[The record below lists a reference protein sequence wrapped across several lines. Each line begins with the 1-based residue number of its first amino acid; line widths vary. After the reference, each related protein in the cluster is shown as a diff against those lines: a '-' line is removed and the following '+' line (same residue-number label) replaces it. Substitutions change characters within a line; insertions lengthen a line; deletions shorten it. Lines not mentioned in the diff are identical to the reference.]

1 MTSSLP
7 RPGSAGAWLLAARPK
22 TLTAAVAP
30 VLVGAAVG
38 SLQPSAFQDP
48 SHRLALGLPLCAL
61 GALCL
66 QIGTNFVNDAA
77 DHARGADNDER
88 LGPPR
93 AVALGLLT
101 SRQAWRGAVAAFAT
115 ALLCGLALT
124 ALAGFPIVVIGL
136 ASIAAGWAYTA
147 GPFPLAYNA
156 LGDLFVLIF
165 FGFVA
170 VCGTSFVVSGHVPI
184 EAWRA
189 ALAPGAL
196 ATAIL
201 VVNNVRDESS
211 DRRTGKRTLPV
222 LLGRRFGVAEY
233 IVLLAVAAGIPVY
246 LWWQSNRTVLLLPL
260 LTLPWSARL
269 AIGLSRRR
277 GAALNPILAGTA
289 QLLFVHSA
297 LFAWAL
303 WCCRP

>member
-1 MTSSLP
+1 M
-7 RPGSAGAWLLAARPK
+7 
-22 TLTAAVAP
+22 
-30 VLVGAAVG
+30 
-38 SLQPSAFQDP
+38 
-48 SHRLALGLPLCAL
+48 
-61 GALCL
+61 
-66 QIGTNFVNDAA
+66 
-77 DHARGADNDER
+77 
-88 LGPPR
+88 
-93 AVALGLLT
+93 
-101 SRQAWRGAVAAFAT
+101 
-115 ALLCGLALT
+115 
-124 ALAGFPIVVIGL
+124 
-136 ASIAAGWAYTA
+136 
-147 GPFPLAYNA
+147 
-156 LGDLFVLIF
+156 LIF

-201 VVNNVRDESS
+201 VVNNVRDESG

-277 GAALNPILAGTA
+277 GTALNSILAGTA